1 MNLQQHPVSPE
12 MRDKILVELKR
23 IEEFHNVK
31 IIYACESGSRGWGF
45 ASTNS
50 DYDVRFIYVNH
61 PKHYIRVDNNKSE
74 NIEHIVDDKLDIC
87 GWSITKT
94 LGLIYKSNPTFLE
107 WIQSP
112 IVYLETEDMNEL
124 KEIARSHF
132 IHISGY
138 EHYMA
143 MARGTKLEWF
153 KDNTTTAIMKKY
165 FYAIRPILAAMW
177 IKQKLEI
184 PPMVFQDLL
193 PILDNQSVLK
203 AIEDLVE
210 IKRSATEKQM
220 IPRINSLDTFIDE
233 MIIYPDHPKFP
244 KYERPS
250 IFDLSDFAWNI
261 TKKYSSDLKEI
272 LVIKEEGD
280 WVVKN
285 NSISKQVFT
294 PAIWNIF
301 TPEQETFWNK
311 WVTERPQCIQDIIR
325 KHNLRPDYVYKM
337 NTNDIVRLYSFHED
351 GTVTISVD
359 SRLNP
364 RNPLTAVF
372 ERNVFGVDPATLTLL
387 SSEEYKG
394 IKLDGDGKE
403 HLPDN

>member
-138 EHYMA
+138 EHYSIVT
-143 MARGTKLEWF
+143 G
-153 KDNTTTAIMKKY
+153 
-165 FYAIRPILAAMW
+165 
-177 IKQKLEI
+177 KQE
-184 PPMVFQDLL
+184 
-193 PILDNQSVLK
+193 
-203 AIEDLVE
+203 
-210 IKRSATEKQM
+210 KRS
-220 IPRINSLDTFIDE
+220 
-233 MIIYPDHPKFP
+233 
-244 KYERPS
+244 
-250 IFDLSDFAWNI
+250 
-261 TKKYSSDLKEI
+261 
-272 LVIKEEGD
+272 
-280 WVVKN
+280 
-285 NSISKQVFT
+285 
-294 PAIWNIF
+294 
-301 TPEQETFWNK
+301 
-311 WVTERPQCIQDIIR
+311 
-325 KHNLRPDYVYKM
+325 
-337 NTNDIVRLYSFHED
+337 
-351 GTVTISVD
+351 
-359 SRLNP
+359 
-364 RNPLTAVF
+364 
-372 ERNVFGVDPATLTLL
+372 
-387 SSEEYKG
+387 
-394 IKLDGDGKE
+394 
-403 HLPDN
+403 